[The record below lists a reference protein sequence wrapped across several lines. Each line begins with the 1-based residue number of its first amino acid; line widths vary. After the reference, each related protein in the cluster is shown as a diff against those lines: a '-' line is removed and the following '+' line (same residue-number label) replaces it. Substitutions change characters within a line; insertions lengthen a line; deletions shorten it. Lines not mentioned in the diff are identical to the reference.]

1 MNFNL
6 GRVKAIEVEAE
17 GLNQFLEELSQD
29 DLSRRSACK
38 AWTVGE
44 VVAHLVERIA
54 EPYMDAIS
62 RGIKGDLSPTKGFP
76 ETNTVDQAWLSEFN
90 IQRAI
95 DYHLALGDGL
105 IAAFRSRYAEF
116 CELLR
121 GIEPGDWEKPCYGPR
136 GSRSVERFLP
146 TTMQELCT
154 PH

>member
-38 AWTVGE
+38 AWTIGE

-76 ETNTVDQAWLSEFN
+76 ETNTVDQA
-90 IQRAI
+90 
-95 DYHLALGDGL
+95 
-105 IAAFRSRYAEF
+105 
-116 CELLR
+116 
-121 GIEPGDWEKPCYGPR
+121 
-136 GSRSVERFLP
+136 
-146 TTMQELCT
+146 
-154 PH
+154 